1 MIVPIRN
8 IISIITLFQ
17 KNKLGFI
24 FIFTFL
30 IFTGSLLPNK
40 NLYAQDIISDKI
52 ISLNKTFCECP
63 SLSSLGNFSIK

>member
-8 IISIITLFQ
+8 VISIITLFQ
-17 KNKLGFI
+17 KNKLAFL

-40 NLYAQDIISDKI
+40 NLDAQDMISDKI
-52 ISLNKTFCECP
+52 ISLNKTFCQCP
-63 SLSSLGNFSIK
+63 CSSSLGNFSIK